1 MFRRL
6 NSEVEEL
13 VGAQG
18 SSLTILSLFSHGK
31 GLERVPDLPA
41 VMLVNKA
48 QFFLVSEPV
57 LVSFHS
63 TFENLK
69 SKE

>member
-1 MFRRL
+1 MD
-6 NSEVEEL
+6 EL

-18 SSLTILSLFSHGK
+18 SSLAILSLFSRGNE

-41 VMLVNKA
+41 VIMLVNKA
-48 QFFLVSEPV
+48 QLVLSVPGPI

-63 TFENLK
+63 TFEDLNRVVI
-69 SKE
+69 